1 MLELTVRVEEAVP
14 PGLRLTLAGF
24 TVDVRPEGVTDVER
38 LIVPVKPARL
48 LRVMVEVPEL
58 PACTVTVLGLD
69 KMVKSPTPTVTVVVW
84 ESGPLVAVMVTV

>member
-1 MLELTVRVEEAVP
+1 MRVEEAVP
-14 PGLRLTLAGF
+14 PELRGTLVGLTEA
-24 TVDVRPEGVTDVER
+24 VKPEGVTDVER

-58 PACTVTVLGLD
+58 PACTVIVLGLD
-69 KMVKSPTPTVTVVVW
+69 ETVKSPTPTVTVAVW